1 MHLEGAVGDLH
12 DLGAAHGAHRR
23 DHLTAVLDARA
34 FDRDLAQGALAP
46 RLDRVDRDNRPAGAR
61 HRGGHLAE
69 HAAGPVRQRDP
80 QGEGELCGRSG
91 QDVDDTG
98 VQRAPFAAVHRT
110 DARCAFADERE
121 PSARAT
127 RVAAVS
133 SDTPPELFLIDG
145 NSLVYRAFFA
155 LPESISTSK
164 GQPTNAIFGFAS
176 MLVKIIS
183 EYGARP
189 TLVVWDAGMSGREE
203 VYEEYKAGR
212 RERPD
217 LLSEQWPHMQP
228 LVEAFGYRNMKVPGY
243 EADDVIATLA
253 RRARDEGLE
262 VMVVTGDRDLFQL
275 VEPGVRVM
283 ATGRGI
289 TDTKIYDQEAVLDR
303 YGIPPELIPDFVGLK
318 GDTSDNIPGVPGIGE
333 KTASQLLVE
342 WGSLE
347 GVLDNIESISGAK
360 RKQNLTEHAE
370 DARVSKRLATANR
383 DIELDIDLHDLVAG
397 DPDRSRLRETFREFE
412 LRAPLE
418 RLEEALGSDG
428 AAPAE
433 RVDEL
438 IRVRA
443 REVPVTGLSRLEGEL
458 VAVAALRP
466 GEAAET
472 VVVAAE
478 SADPD
483 EAAEETEVVVTS
495 GPAQASLE
503 LDTPVRGP
511 LTVAAYAGGDELLV
525 AEAETLAAFAM
536 ARADRPVVAHDWKTI
551 ATADDPCDAPPLAH
565 DTMVAAY
572 LIDPARRGYPL
583 AELAAEAG
591 LGAEIDGADGVA
603 ERAVLT
609 RVIAERQCARLDED
623 GLTRLFHEIELPLV
637 DVLVEMERAG
647 VKLDVRGLAE
657 ISERFGARAAELER
671 RVWDLAGEQFTI
683 GSPQQLAPILFDKL
697 GLSRKRR
704 GKTGFSTDARVLQA
718 IRHEHEI
725 VPAIEEWRE
734 VTKLKSTY
742 LDAFPELIGRDGRLH
757 TTFNQT
763 ATTTGRLSSTDPN
776 LQNIPIRTEQG
787 REIRACFV
795 AEPGCRLISADYSQ
809 VELRLLAHIADE
821 PVLKDIFRRGEDV
834 HTATAQA
841 ILGGQTDPGT
851 RSKAKMVNYGIVY
864 GLSAFGLADRLQI
877 PKEEAQEF
885 IDAYLERFPKVK
897 EFIERT
903 IERAGEEGHVT
914 TLFGRIRRVPE
925 LRSRQFQTR
934 SLGERLAVN
943 MVIQG
948 TAADIIKVAMVRCRD
963 ELRAAGLSTRL
974 VLQIHDELLFEGPE
988 DEVERASEIV
998 CREMAGGFE
1007 MDPPLEVD
1015 VGAGENWL
1023 EAK

>member
-1 MHLEGAVGDLH
+1 
-12 DLGAAHGAHRR
+12 
-23 DHLTAVLDARA
+23 
-34 FDRDLAQGALAP
+34 
-46 RLDRVDRDNRPAGAR
+46 
-61 HRGGHLAE
+61 
-69 HAAGPVRQRDP
+69 
-80 QGEGELCGRSG
+80 
-91 QDVDDTG
+91 
-98 VQRAPFAAVHRT
+98 
-110 DARCAFADERE
+110 
-121 PSARAT
+121 
-127 RVAAVS
+127 VAA
-133 SDTPPELFLIDG
+133 DTPRELFLIDG

-155 LPESISTSK
+155 LPESIATSK

-183 EYGARP
+183 EYGVKP
-189 TLVVWDAGMSGREE
+189 TLVVWDAGTSGRDE
-203 VYEEYKAGR
+203 VYGEYKAGR

-217 LLSEQWPHMQP
+217 LLSEQWPYMHP
-228 LVEAFGYRNMKVPGY
+228 LVDSFGYTNVKVPGY

-253 RRARDEGLE
+253 SRAAAEGID
-262 VMVVTGDRDLFQL
+262 VTVVTGDRDMFQL
-275 VEPGVRVM
+275 VEPRIRIM

-289 TDTKIYDQEAVLDR
+289 TDTKIYDRDAVIDR
-303 YGIPPELIPDFVGLK
+303 YGIPPERIPDFYGLK
-318 GDTSDNIPGVPGIGE
+318 GDTSDNIPGVPGIGD
-333 KTASQLLVE
+333 KTASQLLQD
-342 WGSLE
+342 WGDLE
-347 GVLDNIESISGAK
+347 GVLSNIDSISGAK
-360 RKQNLTEHAE
+360 RKENLTEHAD
-370 DARVSKRLATANR
+370 DARISKQLATAVR
-383 DIELDIDLHDLVAG
+383 DVDVDVDFDELVG
-397 DPDRSRLRETFREFE
+397 REPDRSRLRETFREFE

-418 RLEEALGSDG
+418 RLEEALGSDD

-438 IRVRA
+438 VEVSA
-443 REVPVTGLSRLEGEL
+443 REVPLSELGSLDGEL
-458 VAVAALRP
+458 VAIAALRP
-466 GEAAET
+466 GE
-472 VVVAAE
+472 
-478 SADPD
+478 DPD
-483 EAAEETEVVVTS
+483 EAAAVA
-495 GPAQASLE
+495 PAEDPDDSVE
-503 LDTPVRGP
+503 LDEVISTTPPVGGSEQGSFDFDTGPRGP
-511 LTVAAYAGGDELLV
+511 LTVAAWAGDEVLV
-525 AEAETLAAFAM
+525 SEAETLAAFAM
-536 ARADRPVVAHDWKTI
+536 ARAEHPIVAHDWKTI
-551 ATADDPCDAPPLAH
+551 AMADDPCTAPPLAH

-583 AELAAEAG
+583 DELATELG
-591 LGAEIDGADGVA
+591 LGVSVEGADGVA

-609 RVIAERQCARLDED
+609 RLLAERQRVRLDED
-623 GLTRLFHEIELPLV
+623 GLTDLFREIELPLV

-647 VKLDVRGLAE
+647 IKLDVERLRS
-657 ISERFGARAAELER
+657 ISERFGERANELER
-671 RVWDLAGEQFTI
+671 RVWELADEQFTI

-704 GKTGFSTDARVLQA
+704 GKTGYSTDARVLQA

-742 LDAFPELIGRDGRLH
+742 LDAFPELIGPDGRLH

-763 ATTTGRLSSTDPN
+763 AATTGRLSSTNPN

-795 AEPGCRLISADYSQ
+795 AEAGCKLISADYSQ
-809 VELRLLAHIADE
+809 VELRLLAHIANE
-821 PVLKDIFRRGEDV
+821 PVLKEIFRRGEDV
-834 HTATAQA
+834 HTATAEA
-841 ILGGQTDPGT
+841 ILGGKTDPGT

-877 PKEEAQEF
+877 EKEEAQQF

-897 EFIERT
+897 QFIEET
-903 IERAGEEGHVT
+903 IAQATTEGHVA

-948 TAADIIKVAMVRCRD
+948 TAADIIKVAMVRARD
-963 ELRAAGLSTRL
+963 SLRDASLETRL

-988 DEVERASEIV
+988 AEVEQASEIV
-998 CREMAGGFE
+998 RGDMIRAFE

-1015 VGAGENWL
+1015 VGVGDNWL